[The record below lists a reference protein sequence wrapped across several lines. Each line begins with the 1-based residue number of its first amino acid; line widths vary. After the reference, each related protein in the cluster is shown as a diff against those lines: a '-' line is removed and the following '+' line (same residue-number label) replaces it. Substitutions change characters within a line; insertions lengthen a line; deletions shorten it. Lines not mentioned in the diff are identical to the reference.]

1 MSAASL
7 RLVVVT
13 QMLMI
18 EDFSLK
24 ILLHQVLSGFCARNT
39 MGHFIFLAKVALL
52 WLFLYTSILFNLDI
66 YMRYLSAVF
75 LAYYCPQFN
84 SAPGFL

>member
-18 EDFSLK
+18 ENFSLK

-52 WLFLYTSILFNLDI
+52 WLFLYTSILFNLDSI
-66 YMRYLSAVF
+66 LST
-75 LAYYCPQFN
+75 
-84 SAPGFL
+84 